1 MTPIDLTCAELV
13 ELVTEYLDDALPDDE
28 LTRFE
33 EHLVFCSPCVTHV
46 EQMRRTITTTGRL
59 AEDDLGP
66 EVAGELLSAFRD
78 WRRTRE
84 P

>member
-13 ELVTEYLDDALPDDE
+13 ELVTEYLDDALPEDE

-33 EHLVFCSPCVTHV
+33 EHLVYCSPCSTHV
-46 EQMRRTITTTGRL
+46 EQMRETIRATGRL
-59 AEDDLGP
+59 AEEDLRP

-78 WRRTRE
+78 WRRARE
-84 P
+84 Q